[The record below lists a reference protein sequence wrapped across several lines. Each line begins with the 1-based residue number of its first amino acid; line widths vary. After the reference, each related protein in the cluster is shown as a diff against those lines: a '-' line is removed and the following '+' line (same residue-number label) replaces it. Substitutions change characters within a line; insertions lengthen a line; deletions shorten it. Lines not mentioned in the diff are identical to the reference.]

1 MIGLDTNVVVRY
13 ITQDDDIQSH
23 VASRL
28 FDSLSP
34 AEPGYISLV
43 ALIETVWVLRSY
55 YGASRQQIHGVI
67 ERLLRA
73 RGVAVERSD
82 LVWLALSDYARGKAD
97 FSDYLV
103 ERSGR
108 SAGCEYTVTFDR
120 EAAIEAGMKLL
131 R

>member
-13 ITQDDDIQSH
+13 ITQDDDIQSPI
-23 VASRL
+23 ASRL

-34 AEPGYISLV
+34 AEPGFISAI

-55 YGASRQQIHGVI
+55 YRASRQQIHGVI

-73 RGVAVERSD
+73 RGVVVERSD
-82 LVWLALSDYARGKAD
+82 LAWLALSDYARGKAD

-108 SAGCEYTVTFDR
+108 SAGCDHTVTFDR
-120 EAAIEAGMKLL
+120 EAAVETGMKLL
-131 R
+131 K